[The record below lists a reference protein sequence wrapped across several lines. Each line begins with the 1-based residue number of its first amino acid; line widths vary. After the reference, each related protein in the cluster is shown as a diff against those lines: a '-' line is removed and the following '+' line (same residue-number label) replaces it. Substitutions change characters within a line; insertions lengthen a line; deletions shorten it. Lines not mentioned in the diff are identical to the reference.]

1 MVWDKILLAGLAGG
15 VVLFV
20 WNAIAW
26 MAIKHHNS
34 DFKRIPDSG
43 AVSDALTK
51 SGVSAGM
58 YMVPHCDEFPLGVK
72 DPAFAERYKKG
83 PNATLI
89 VAAPGPCMTG
99 STFGVGFL
107 FCVLEALGAAILFRF
122 AGGHFE
128 ALHRA
133 VAFGAGLGL
142 LVHGIPH
149 AAQSNWASFP
159 WSHAAKSAF
168 DGLVGMALACLA
180 FHFIL

>member
-1 MVWDKILLAGLAGG
+1 M
-15 VVLFV
+15 LFV

-51 SGVSAGM
+51 SGVGAGM
-58 YMVPHCDEFPLGVK
+58 YMVPHCDEFPLGAK

-107 FCVLEALGAAILFRF
+107 FCVFEALGAAILFRF
-122 AGGHFE
+122 ADGYVA
-128 ALHRA
+128 ALPRA
-133 VAFGAGLGL
+133 IGFGAGLGL
-142 LVHGIPH
+142 LIHGIPH
-149 AAQSNWASFP
+149 AAQSIWAKFP
-159 WSHAAKSAF
+159 WSHAVKSAF
-168 DGLVGMALACLA
+168 DGLVGMALACLV
-180 FHFIL
+180 FHFVL